1 MRRHVLFG
9 LECFYLWVAF
19 WRTHLRFPGQP
30 FSPGPS
36 LAALRWERPAP
47 LRNQRR
53 HGITHTHTH
62 AKMEWPRVGLRGM
75 RRGEVRRDSHLRG
88 EESLRLA
95 GDSEPADE
103 SAGFPPTPSP
113 GRGRRRRSGS
123 SSGQRWRFEI
133 HIFQA
138 SWVSA
143 IESVAERPQ
152 PTTSLFLH
160 HQVQETS
167 PRRGSVCVTVCCTL
181 IRLHPLPEPT
191 SVFA

>member
-1 MRRHVLFG
+1 MSRDPRKVFG

-47 LRNQRR
+47 LRSQRR

-123 SSGQRWRFEI
+123 SSGRRWRFA
-133 HIFQA
+133 FT
-138 SWVSA
+138 SS
-143 IESVAERPQ
+143 RP
-152 PTTSLFLH
+152 P
-160 HQVQETS
+160 
-167 PRRGSVCVTVCCTL
+167 GSV
-181 IRLHPLPEPT
+181 RLKVLQKDRNPQRRSSATTRCKKLLQGAA
-191 SVFA
+191 VFA